1 MGPADRPPEWRA
13 AAAAATLGGGGGK
26 RFDVNEI
33 DARLAV
39 LSMIR
44 DDLQVGDKLEDQLKS
59 ADVIARWVIGGQ
71 LAEEAGAG

>member
-1 MGPADRPPEWRA
+1 M
-13 AAAAATLGGGGGK
+13 
-26 RFDVNEI
+26 NEI